1 MILGYD
7 FVEERLFAFRDYAGL
22 SEKDAKLLR
31 YYRDTYANNLKLAKD
46 AKRDFVGDNFFK
58 NILKNA
64 SDDMLKNVRDPEY
77 HRKNIRFLEDTAKQY
92 IKEGNSKTAKSFK
105 NLSKGAKLQAKVLE
119 DRAKAEK
126 LPFYKTK
133 GDKLAKSWNN
143 VISKVKRLLK

>member
-1 MILGYD
+1 MILGSD

-31 YYRDTYANNLKLAKD
+31 NYRNQLALDLKLSKD
-46 AKRDFVGDNFFK
+46 AVNDFVGDNFFK
-58 NILKNA
+58 NILKSA
-64 SDDMLKNVRDPEY
+64 SDDMLKNVREPEY
-77 HRKNIRFLEDTAKQY
+77 HRRNIRVLKDHAKQQ
-92 IKEGNSKTAKSFK
+92 GNSNEAEFFK
-105 NLSKGAKLQAKVLE
+105 KLSKGAKLQAKVLE